1 MNTIKVVGVY
11 PDSVEQQ
18 LEVMMSHVDE
28 LDMVKDGEVRKEF
41 IREEFGEMLFQKWL
55 DGVEDVEIST
65 EQFIDML
72 KMASAKTVLQSLK
85 DKKLIDSVDDGEGND
100 YVFLTSKGKELV
112 NHDKQLSA
120 VKKHM

>member
-1 MNTIKVVGVY
+1 MNTIKSKGVY
-11 PDSVEQQ
+11 PESVEQQ
-18 LEVMMSHVDE
+18 LDVMMSHVDLLE
-28 LDMVKDGEVRKEF
+28 LVQSGEIRKEF

-55 DGVEDVEIST
+55 DGTEDVEIST

-85 DKKLIDSVDDGEGND
+85 DKKLIDTVDDGEGND
-100 YVFLTSKGKELV
+100 YVFLTNKGKLLVKEDKELA
-112 NHDKQLSA
+112 A